1 MTGKTAEKNTGK
13 TMQSKPD
20 MNPDVKPGAKPPMQ
34 KAAPGTTKR
43 IFDYIFQYKWHVI
56 AIVVCILVG
65 AAAQAG
71 SALFLQSLIDSYI
84 LPMVGATDPDWGP
97 LLRAL
102 TLMGCLYA
110 AGTFCSWL
118 WQWLIVTVEQ
128 GTLKKIRDDMF
139 AHQQTLPVRYFDTN
153 EHGDIMSRYTNDT
166 DTLRQAISQ
175 SFPQM
180 FSSAISVLAALVSM
194 LWLSVPVTIF
204 VLVFAAILFVVVRAI
219 VSRSGRYFVKQQMW
233 IGDVNAFVEES
244 VNGQKVIKVFNHED
258 ATQKTFDEKNEELY
272 KASAEANTWGNVTMP
287 VVGNM
292 GYILYILLAIV
303 GGFMALS
310 GVGNFGLSG
319 AGTLTLGTLISLL
332 TLSRSFVNPLGQV
345 SMQFNM
351 VMMALAGASRIFQ
364 LMDEKPED
372 DGGSVTLVNVE
383 LSEDGRTMTEVDHE
397 TGHWAW
403 KREEGDDPRAAYFE
417 QVQNGV
423 YVRMAL
429 IMTLLGLADPKAPK
443 EEN

>member
-1 MTGKTAEKNTGK
+1 MSATTNKKTAQGMHPQEGNKAK
-13 TMQSKPD
+13 RPD
-20 MNPDVKPGAKPPMQ
+20 AVPHGGPKVPQ

-43 IFDYIFQYKWHVI
+43 IFGYIFQYKWHVV
-56 AIVVCILVG
+56 AIVLCILIG

-84 LPMVGATDPDWGP
+84 LPLVGVERTPTGRP

-139 AHQQTLPVRYFDTN
+139 AHQQTLPIRYFDTN

-180 FSSAISVLAALVSM
+180 FSSAISALAALVSM

-258 ATQKTFDEKNEELY
+258 ATQKTFDEKNEELFH
-272 KASAEANTWGNVTMP
+272 ASAEANTWGNVTMP

-310 GVGNFGLSG
+310 GMGNFGLAG
-319 AGTLTLGTLISLL
+319 AGKLTLGALISLL

-383 LSEDGRTMTEVDHE
+383 LGEDGRTMTEVDHE

-403 KREEGDDPRAAYFE
+403 KREEGDDGTRS
-417 QVQNGV
+417 
-423 YVRMAL
+423 
-429 IMTLLGLADPKAPK
+429 
-443 EEN
+443 